1 MFNRSLN
8 KIQLIGN
15 LGKDPEIRYMP
26 NGNAVANITLA
37 TTESWRNKQS
47 GLNEERTEWHRVVVY
62 GRLAEMCGQFLR
74 KGSKIYAEG
83 KMQTRKWKDS
93 SSGEDRY
100 TTEALITNIES
111 LDTRQSAPQQKP
123 VPSQVAPAYQAV
135 QQTTPSTQQ
144 QASTVNEQSIDF
156 DDPPF

>member
-26 NGNAVANITLA
+26 NGNAVANISLA
-37 TTESWRNKQS
+37 TTESWKNKQS
-47 GLNEERTEWHRVVVY
+47 GLNEERTEWHRIVVY

-83 KMQTRKWKDS
+83 KMKTRKWKDS

-100 TTEALITNIES
+100 ASEAVITDIES
-111 LDTRQSAPQQKP
+111 LDPRQSALQQQSA
-123 VPSQVAPAYQAV
+123 PSQVSPAYHPVQA
-135 QQTTPSTQQ
+135 PSTQQ
-144 QASTVNEQSIDF
+144 QSTLNEPSIDF
-156 DDPPF
+156 DEPPF